1 MGENLSTFKSND
13 KLRKN
18 LDRLSYFLSAAVL
31 LLVGLMRRVK
41 IDVGIDFSFLP
52 PVHASFNVVVAIC
65 LIVALIQIKKGN
77 IKAHKNA
84 IFGAMIFS
92 ALFLLSYVAY
102 HFTVEETR
110 YCFEGA
116 TRTVY
121 FIMLISHIILAAV
134 SLPFILLTFSRGI
147 SFSIPAHRRMAR
159 IVYPIWLYVA
169 ISGPLCYLMLRPC
182 YG

>member
-1 MGENLSTFKSND
+1 MSYSPTTYKAND
-13 KLRKN
+13 KLRKT
-18 LDRLSYFLSAAVL
+18 LDRVSYVLSALVL

-41 IDVGIDFSFLP
+41 VDVGIDFSFLP
-52 PVHASFNVVVAIC
+52 PVHASFNVIVAIC
-65 LIVALIQIKKGN
+65 LIMALIYIKRN
-77 IKAHKNA
+77 NVEAHKKA

-102 HFTVEETR
+102 HFTTEETR
-110 YCFEGA
+110 YCFEG
-116 TRTVY
+116 TSRTIY
-121 FIMLISHIILAAV
+121 FILLISHIILAGV

-182 YG
+182 YA

>member
-1 MGENLSTFKSND
+1 MQQNET
-13 KLRKN
+13 LRKR
-18 LDRLSYFLSAAVL
+18 LDIAAYVLSVLVL

-41 IDVGIDFSFLP
+41 VDVGIDFSFLP

-65 LIVALIQIKKGN
+65 LIAALYFIKQKNIQ
-77 IKAHKNA
+77 AHKNA

-102 HFTVEETR
+102 HFTTEETK
-110 YCFEGA
+110 YCFQG
-116 TRTVY
+116 TSRTIY
-121 FIMLISHIILAAV
+121 FLILISHIILAGI

-147 SFSIPAHRRMAR
+147 SFTVEKHKRMAR
-159 IVYPIWLYVA
+159 WVYPIWLYVA
-169 ISGPLCYLMLRPC
+169 ISGPISYLMLRPC

>member
-1 MGENLSTFKSND
+1 MQQNET
-13 KLRKN
+13 LRKR
-18 LDRLSYFLSAAVL
+18 LDIAAYVLSVLVL

-41 IDVGIDFSFLP
+41 VDVGVDFSFLP

-65 LIVALIQIKKGN
+65 LIAALYFIKQKNIQ
-77 IKAHKNA
+77 AHKNA

-102 HFTVEETR
+102 HFTTEETK
-110 YCFEGA
+110 YCFQG
-116 TRTVY
+116 TSRTIY
-121 FIMLISHIILAAV
+121 FLILITHIILAGI

-147 SFSIPAHRRMAR
+147 SFTVEKHKRMAR
-159 IVYPIWLYVA
+159 WVYPIWLYVA
-169 ISGPLCYLMLRPC
+169 ISGPISYLMLRPC

>member
-1 MGENLSTFKSND
+1 MTDPLSNYKPND
-13 KLRKN
+13 SLRKK
-18 LDRLSYFLSAAVL
+18 LDLASYILSGAILI
-31 LLVGLMRRVK
+31 LVGLMRRVK

-52 PVHASFNVVVAIC
+52 PVHAFFNVVVAIC
-65 LIVALIQIKKGN
+65 LIMALIYIKKGN
-77 IKAHKNA
+77 VKAHKNA
-84 IFGAMIFS
+84 IFGAMLFS

-102 HFTVEETR
+102 HFTTEETR
-110 YCFEGA
+110 YCFDGGI
-116 TRTVY
+116 RTLY
-121 FIMLISHIILAAV
+121 FILLISHIILAGL

-147 SFSIPAHRRMAR
+147 SFTVPAHRRMAR